1 VVIQKEH
8 VLMDKKTNILMDCG
22 TSYTKIYDIDS
33 EKHDIIQTKDI
44 KQCLEKT
51 KIIAATGHNARRFTK
66 KNTNE
71 LVALAKGAEK
81 YLSGN
86 HETIVDCGSRDIK
99 YVTVDRE
106 KGISIDWT
114 TECGAFCGQIV
125 ELLTNFFQFDTNQIP
140 PAEKPIPLTCGIL
153 GMTRMFDLISED
165 VSPEKAFARF
175 IKGLANNIYQFVGK
189 PEKIY
194 LSGGLCENKL
204 FLKSF
209 TNTEVIPL
217 GRFILL
223 DGLKAHLPS
232 R

>member
-1 VVIQKEH
+1 
-8 VLMDKKTNILMDCG
+8 MSKKTKILMDCG
-22 TSYTKIYDIDS
+22 TSYTKIYDLDLK
-33 EKHDIIQTKDI
+33 KHDIIPTKDI
-44 KQCLEKT
+44 KQYLKT
-51 KIIAATGHNARRFTK
+51 ATIISATGHNARRFTK

-71 LVALAKGAEK
+71 LIALAKGAEK

-86 HETIVDCGSRDIK
+86 HETILDCGSRDIK
-99 YVTVDRE
+99 YVTVDKE
-106 KGISIDWT
+106 KGITIDWN

-125 ELLTNFFQFDTNQIP
+125 ELLTNFFQFDTDQIP

-189 PEKIY
+189 PKKIY

-217 GRFILL
+217 GRFVLL
-223 DGLKAHLPS
+223 DGLKSNLS
-232 R
+232 